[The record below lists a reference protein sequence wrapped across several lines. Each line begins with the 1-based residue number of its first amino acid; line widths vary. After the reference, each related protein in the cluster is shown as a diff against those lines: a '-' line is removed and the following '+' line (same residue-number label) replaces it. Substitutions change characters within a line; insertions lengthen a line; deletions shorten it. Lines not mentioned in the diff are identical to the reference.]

1 MTSDSSSLA
10 AMRSRRTSCLGYP
23 SYRVGILTSVDGV
36 EFDDAGP
43 RRLSIDVD
51 GLALEVIGRDD
62 LIRNKVAADRPQ
74 DRADVARL
82 TQPESAD

>member
-1 MTSDSSSLA
+1 MALVVAS
-10 AMRSRRTSCLGYP
+10 
-23 SYRVGILTSVDGV
+23 IDGV
-36 EFDDAGP
+36 EFDDAWS

-51 GLALEVIGRDD
+51 GLALEVFGRDD
-62 LIRNKVAADRPQ
+62 LIRNEVAPDRPQ

>member
-1 MTSDSSSLA
+1 
-10 AMRSRRTSCLGYP
+10 MRSRRTSCLGYP
-23 SYRVGILTSVDGV
+23 SYRVDILTSVDGV